1 MTDQVDAHLI
11 ARDMAATLATP
22 VENFASRS
30 ASVMSK
36 ISGSNTLPLSYTLKK
51 TIMMQVFQI

>member
-36 ISGSNTLPLSYTLKK
+36 ISGSNTLPLSYTLK
-51 TIMMQVFQI
+51 